1 MAEKKAAFVEHK
13 QPPLA
18 FIDNEGYYSE
28 DFETDAED
36 QSDDDGSETVTG
48 RMREGIFSGL
58 FFKGHSTILSYFF
71 HNDNKESVWC
81 TQCYQKWKNSEV
93 KFSMK
98 DCEIISMA
106 SANDF

>member
-1 MAEKKAAFVEHK
+1 MAEKKAAFVEHE

-28 DFETDAED
+28 DFETDVED

-58 FFKGHSTILSYFF
+58 FFLKAIVLYLVIFFTMITKSLFGVHSAT
-71 HNDNKESVWC
+71 
-81 TQCYQKWKNSEV
+81 KNGKIV
-93 KFSMK
+93 K
-98 DCEIISMA
+98 
-106 SANDF
+106 

>member
-1 MAEKKAAFVEHK
+1 MAEKKAAFVEHE

-36 QSDDDGSETVTG
+36 QSDDDGSDTVTGG

-58 FFKGHSTILSYFF
+58 FFLKAILVIFFTMITKSLFSVHSAT
-71 HNDNKESVWC
+71 
-81 TQCYQKWKNSEV
+81 KNGKIV
-93 KFSMK
+93 K
-98 DCEIISMA
+98 
-106 SANDF
+106 

>member
-48 RMREGIFSGL
+48 GRMREGIFSGL
-58 FFKGHSTILSYFF
+58 FS
-71 HNDNKESVWC
+71 
-81 TQCYQKWKNSEV
+81 
-93 KFSMK
+93 
-98 DCEIISMA
+98 
-106 SANDF
+106 

>member
-28 DFETDAED
+28 DFETDVED
-36 QSDDDGSETVTG
+36 QSDDDGSDTVTG

-58 FFKGHSTILSYFF
+58 FFLKGHTSYFF
-71 HNDNKESVWC
+71 HNEQRVCLVYTVLPKME
-81 TQCYQKWKNSEV
+81 K
-93 KFSMK
+93 
-98 DCEIISMA
+98 
-106 SANDF
+106 